1 MANMLRVSF
10 IYTLK
15 RKEEYTLTDAKTL
28 AYINMYAVL
37 GSLENLCEL
46 DPKASALIADKKPIS
61 IGIEVKDGP
70 SATITF
76 KNGKCRMEQGI
87 GECDIKLPFSSCE
100 KFNGM
105 IDGTVTPIPSKGF
118 IHIKFLLDSF
128 VKLTDMLSAYM
139 RPTEE
144 DLQDEE
150 FFRISTCLLFYTISV
165 AISQIGNHDEIGK
178 FSADHIVDGD
188 IKMSIKGGPASTV
201 RAKNGHLITIKQAPE
216 EPRAIMEFGS
226 MKLAHD
232 LFDGKVNAVAQIGE
246 GTIAMHGMINMIDN
260 LNRILDRV
268 ALYLA

>member
-1 MANMLRVSF
+1 M
-10 IYTLK
+10 
-15 RKEEYTLTDAKTL
+15 TDAKTL
-28 AYINMYAVL
+28 AYINMYAIL
-37 GSLENLCEL
+37 GTLENLCEL
-46 DPKASALIADKKPIS
+46 DPKASALLAERKPIS
-61 IGIEVKDGP
+61 IGFEVKDGP
-70 SATITF
+70 SATLTF

-87 GECDIKLPFSSCE
+87 ADCDIKLPFSSCE

-105 IDGTVTPIPSKGF
+105 IDGTVTPVPSKGF
-118 IHIKFLLDSF
+118 LHIKFLLDTF
-128 VKLTDMLSAYM
+128 TKLTDMLTAYL
-139 RPTEE
+139 RPSEE
-144 DLQDEE
+144 DLEDEE
-150 FFRISTCLLFYTISV
+150 FFRISTSLLFYTISV

-178 FSADHIVDGD
+178 FSSDHIVDGD

-201 RAKNGHLITIKQAPE
+201 RAKNGHLITIKQAPD